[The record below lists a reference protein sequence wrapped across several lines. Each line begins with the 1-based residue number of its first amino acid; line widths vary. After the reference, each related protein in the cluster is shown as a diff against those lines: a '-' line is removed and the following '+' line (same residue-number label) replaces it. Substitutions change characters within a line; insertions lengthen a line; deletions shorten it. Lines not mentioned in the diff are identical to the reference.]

1 MLRKRTR
8 SRQERRGARAAAKLQ
23 KICSRR
29 KQSNHAAGSRF
40 SRPRGQPEFHLGR
53 QRLEAVAFA
62 PNLVRCP
69 ARPADLLGL
78 RPDVFNTV
86 LQREPALREDR
97 GGRRVHR
104 RPHQGQDLRLDRPLP
119 VAVRHQSTEGW
130 DAWASAS
137 CPAKTGLDAPWVTYS
152 PTFSEPNW
160 WQGQREACAMGQKK
174 NGEGA
179 VSGVLLDAPCNVYI
193 NCVCEGALAA
203 DAFTAQLALPPEKP
217 GMDARTQVIVSVVIR
232 TAMFFAVFG
241 FLCSFFCCLKL
252 PACMWR
258 QFLDD
263 EQRSPSRAALSKP
276 RSCCGDIVDHEK
288 TRALHKDAPRV
299 DSRPFDCIRGFGAL
313 QVAVGRECRP
323 PVRPRSP
330 PPPLGPLTPS
340 PLTPPSPTPSCP
352 SFAAF
357 GPMCAHRLFHVVV
370 ARHLS
375 RHRVRRRQRGPH
387 VLHHVRL
394 RHADRLCGQGARGRL
409 LLLLRP

>member
-1 MLRKRTR
+1 MLL
-8 SRQERRGARAAAKLQ
+8 AAASLVLGANP
-23 KICSRR
+23 SSTWGGSGW
-29 KQSNHAAGSRF
+29 KQSPSSQTWYVALPDPQTYWGCARTCSTQYSNASLPCVKTEADA
-40 SRPRGQPEFHLGR
+40 EFI
-53 QRLEAVAFA
+53 V
-62 PNLVRCP
+62 
-69 ARPADLLGL
+69 GL
-78 RPDVFNTV
+78 TRDKTYVWTG
-86 LQREPALREDR
+86 LY
-97 GGRRVHR
+97 
-104 RPHQGQDLRLDRPLP
+104 
-119 VAVRHQSTEGW
+119 QSLSATKATEGW

-160 WQGQREACAMGQKK
+160 WQGQREACAMGQTK

-179 VSGVLLDAPCNVYI
+179 VSGVLLDAPCNVNI

-217 GMDARTQVIVSVVIR
+217 GMDARTQVIVSVVTR

-263 EQRSPSRAALSKP
+263 EQRAPSRAALSKP

-330 PPPLGPLTPS
+330 PPPWAL
-340 PLTPPSPTPSCP
+340 
-352 SFAAF
+352 
-357 GPMCAHRLFHVVV
+357 
-370 ARHLS
+370 
-375 RHRVRRRQRGPH
+375 
-387 VLHHVRL
+387 
-394 RHADRLCGQGARGRL
+394 
-409 LLLLRP
+409 